1 MLPRRKRTV
10 TKAYE
15 ALVVGDVAAD
25 AGDIDLALARRDAPR
40 RQGAASRMVVVGAGA
55 APEPGLGPPK
65 PSRTSFAVS
74 GRFAGATRLDLVPHT
89 GRLHQ
94 LRAHCAG
101 IGHPICGDALYGGD
115 GPGFDRLC
123 LHAATLAFVDPDTG
137 ARIEARSDL
146 AWGADG
152 VLRPRG
158 DPA

>member
-1 MLPRRKRTV
+1 
-10 TKAYE
+10 
-15 ALVVGDVAAD
+15 
-25 AGDIDLALARRDAPR
+25 
-40 RQGAASRMVVVGAGA
+40 
-55 APEPGLGPPK
+55 
-65 PSRTSFAVS
+65 
-74 GRFAGATRLDLVPHT
+74 VPHT